1 MKDKIKES
9 SLKRLFRFVIA
20 HWPYLVLSTI
30 AAFFFVIF
38 NSASIWITATMI
50 NNILVDFND
59 MIIENQRLLSLN
71 DLSMNDRLKLFS
83 NNLLLKE
90 TAIKTVS
97 SVCIALIVV
106 FSAKNISLYIKNI
119 TLSIVQYRLIR
130 DLRNKLYSHLHYLS
144 LSYFNKNKSGE
155 LTAVLVNDIDNMRSS
170 LSIMFQKLF
179 VEPINILI
187 LMSLLFIVS
196 SKLALIALLIIP
208 VSGFIIFGISHSI
221 RRRSRR
227 SQAQLAGMTSMIA
240 ETISSMRI
248 VKAFAT
254 KSFEINRFA
263 KETQKYYRLMIRR
276 DRLRF
281 VSSPVSETFG
291 ASIAA
296 LLLYVGARDVLV
308 VESINSEDF
317 LRFILLLFSLFQPL
331 RSLTNVI
338 NELQNGLASADRV
351 FNIMDIES
359 DIKDSKNAVKIN
371 DLKEKLMFKNVS
383 FSYSNKSE
391 NVLND
396 INFSIN
402 KGEIIALVGP
412 SGAGKSTLVDLIPRF
427 YDTLNGA
434 ILIDNQ
440 NIKEIEINSLRSL
453 MGIVTQET
461 LLFDDT
467 VKANI
472 SYGSDNI
479 PDSEVI
485 DAAKAA
491 NAHEFILKLPD
502 AYDTIIGERG
512 VSLSGGQKQRIA
524 IARAIVKNPP
534 ILILDEATSSLD
546 SESESNVQEAIE
558 SLMNKRTVI
567 VIAHRLSTV
576 KNANKILVLDRGKIV
591 QKGNHEDLINDEGIY
606 KQLHKMQFRT

>member
-1 MKDKIKES
+1 MKES
-9 SLKRLFRFVIA
+9 SLKRLFRFVLA
-20 HWPYLVLSTI
+20 HWPFLFLSTL

-50 NNILVDFND
+50 NNILIDFNE
-59 MIIENQRLLSLN
+59 MLVENQRLASLSELT
-71 DLSMNDRLKLFS
+71 MNDRLKLFS
-83 NNLLLKE
+83 NSLLLRD
-90 TAIKTVS
+90 TAISTVS
-97 SVCIALIVV
+97 AVCVALIVV

-130 DLRNKLYSHLHYLS
+130 DLRNKLYSHFHYLS

-155 LTAVLVNDIDNMRSS
+155 LTAVLVNDIDNMRNS

-179 VEPINILI
+179 VEPINIII

-196 SKLALIALLIIP
+196 TKLALIALLIIP
-208 VSGFIIFGISHSI
+208 VSGIIIFGISHSI
-221 RRRSRR
+221 RRRSAR

-240 ETISSMRI
+240 ETIGSMRI

-254 KSFEINRFA
+254 KGFEINRFA
-263 KETQKYYRLMIRR
+263 KETQKYYKLMIRR

-291 ASIAA
+291 ATIAA
-296 LLLYVGARDVLV
+296 LLLWVGARDVLV
-308 VESINSEDF
+308 IESISSEDF

-331 RSLTNVI
+331 KNLTNVV

-351 FNIMDIES
+351 FAIMDIKS
-359 DIKDSKNAVKIN
+359 DIQDVDNAFKVKDLNSSLSFN
-371 DLKEKLMFKNVS
+371 DVS
-383 FSYSNKSE
+383 FTYGNKDE
-391 NVLND
+391 KVLNN
-396 INFSIN
+396 INFKIN
-402 KGEIIALVGP
+402 KGEIFALVGP

-427 YDTLNGA
+427 YDTLSGS
-434 ILIDNQ
+434 IKIDGKD
-440 NIKEIEINSLRSL
+440 IKGLELKSLRSL

-461 LLFDDT
+461 FLFDDT

-472 SYGSDNI
+472 SYGVENISDDEI
-479 PDSEVI
+479 K
-485 DAAKAA
+485 DASKAA
-491 NAHEFILKLPD
+491 NAHEFIRKLPD
-502 AYDTIIGERG
+502 GYNTIIGERG

-546 SESESNVQEAIE
+546 SESEKHVQSAIE
-558 SLMNKRTVI
+558 NLMSERTVF

-576 KNANKILVLDRGKIV
+576 HNANKILVLENGQIV
-591 QKGNHEDLINDEGIY
+591 QEGKHDDLINVDGLY
-606 KQLHKMQFRT
+606 KQLHKMQFQT

>member
-1 MKDKIKES
+1 MKES
-9 SLKRLFRFVIA
+9 SLKRLFRFVLA
-20 HWPYLVLSTI
+20 HWPFLFLSTL

-50 NNILVDFND
+50 NNILIDFNE
-59 MIIENQRLLSLN
+59 MLIENQRLSSLSELT
-71 DLSMNDRLKLFS
+71 MNDRLKLFS
-83 NNLLLKE
+83 NSLLLKD
-90 TAIKTVS
+90 TAISTVS
-97 SVCIALIVV
+97 AVCVALIVV

-130 DLRNKLYSHLHYLS
+130 DLRNKLYSHFHYLS

-155 LTAVLVNDIDNMRSS
+155 LTAVLVNDIDNMRNS

-179 VEPINILI
+179 VEPINIII

-196 SKLALIALLIIP
+196 TKLALIALLIIP
-208 VSGFIIFGISHSI
+208 VSGIIIFGISHSI
-221 RRRSRR
+221 RRRSAR

-240 ETISSMRI
+240 ETIGSMRI

-254 KSFEINRFA
+254 KGFEINRFA
-263 KETQKYYRLMIRR
+263 KETQKYYKLMLRR

-291 ASIAA
+291 ATIAA
-296 LLLYVGARDVLV
+296 LLLWVGARDVLV
-308 VESINSEDF
+308 IESISSEDF

-331 RSLTNVI
+331 KNLTNVV

-351 FNIMDIES
+351 FAIMDIKS
-359 DIKDSKNAVKIN
+359 DIQDVDHATEVN
-371 DLKEKLMFKNVS
+371 DLKNSLSFNNVS
-383 FSYSNKSE
+383 FSYGDEKDK
-391 NVLND
+391 VLNN
-396 INFSIN
+396 INFQIK
-402 KGEIIALVGP
+402 KGEILALVGP

-427 YDTLNGA
+427 YDTLSGS
-434 ILIDNQ
+434 IKIDGKD
-440 NIKEIEINSLRSL
+440 IKELKINSLRSL

-461 LLFDDT
+461 FLFDDS

-472 SYGSDNI
+472 AYGVENISDDKI
-479 PDSEVI
+479 K
-485 DAAKAA
+485 DAAIAA
-491 NAHEFILKLPD
+491 NAHEFIKELPD
-502 AYDTIIGERG
+502 GYNTIIGERG

-546 SESESNVQEAIE
+546 SESEKHVQSAIE
-558 SLMNKRTVI
+558 NLMSERTVF

-576 KNANKILVLDRGKIV
+576 HNANKILVLENGQIV
-591 QKGNHEDLINDEGIY
+591 QEGKHDELVNIDGLY

>member
-1 MKDKIKES
+1 MKES
-9 SLKRLFRFVIA
+9 SLKRLFKFVLA
-20 HWPYLVLSTI
+20 HWPFLLLSTL

-50 NNILVDFND
+50 NNILIDFNE
-59 MIIENQRLLSLN
+59 MLVENQRLSNLSE
-71 DLSMNDRLKLFS
+71 LSMNDRLKLFS
-83 NNLLLKE
+83 NNLLLKD
-90 TAIKTVS
+90 TAISTVS
-97 SVCIALIVV
+97 AVCVALIVV

-130 DLRNKLYSHLHYLS
+130 DLRNKLYSHFHYLS

-155 LTAVLVNDIDNMRSS
+155 LTAVLVNDIDNMRNS

-179 VEPINILI
+179 VEPINIFI

-196 SKLALIALLIIP
+196 TKLALIALLIIP
-208 VSGFIIFGISHSI
+208 VSGIIIFGISHSI
-221 RRRSRR
+221 RRRSAR
-227 SQAQLAGMTSMIA
+227 SQAQLAGITSMIA
-240 ETISSMRI
+240 ETIGSMRI
-248 VKAFAT
+248 VKAFAN
-254 KSFEINRFA
+254 KGFEINRFA
-263 KETQKYYRLMIRR
+263 KETQKYYKLMLRR

-291 ASIAA
+291 ATIAA
-296 LLLYVGARDVLV
+296 LLLWVGARDVLV
-308 VESINSEDF
+308 IESISSEDF

-331 RSLTNVI
+331 KNLTNVV

-351 FNIMDIES
+351 FAIMDIKS
-359 DIKDSKNAVKIN
+359 DIQDSDNAIEIKDLESS
-371 DLKEKLMFKNVS
+371 LSFKDVS
-383 FSYSNKSE
+383 FSYGDKNKK
-391 NVLND
+391 VLHN
-396 INFSIN
+396 INFKIN

-427 YDTLNGA
+427 YDTLSGA
-434 ILIDNQ
+434 VKIDGKD
-440 NIKEIEINSLRSL
+440 IKELKINSLRSL

-461 LLFDDT
+461 FLFDDS

-472 SYGSDNI
+472 AYGVENISD
-479 PDSEVI
+479 ERVK

-491 NAHEFILKLPD
+491 NAHEFIQNLPEG
-502 AYDTIIGERG
+502 YDTIIGERG

-546 SESESNVQEAIE
+546 SESEKHVQSAIE
-558 SLMNKRTVI
+558 NLMNKRTVF

-576 KNANKILVLDRGKIV
+576 HNANKILVLEKGQIV
-591 QKGNHEDLINDEGIY
+591 QVGKHDELVNIDGLY

>member
-1 MKDKIKES
+1 MNES
-9 SLKRLFRFVIA
+9 SLKRLFRFVLV
-20 HWPYLVLSTI
+20 HWPFLLLSTL

-50 NNILVDFND
+50 NNILIDFNE
-59 MIIENQRLLSLN
+59 MLVENQRLSSLSELT
-71 DLSMNDRLKLFS
+71 MNDRLKLFS
-83 NNLLLKE
+83 NSLLLKD
-90 TAIKTVS
+90 TAISTVS
-97 SVCIALIVV
+97 AVCVALIVV

-130 DLRNKLYSHLHYLS
+130 DLRNKLYSHFHYLS

-155 LTAVLVNDIDNMRSS
+155 LTAVLVNDIDNMRNS

-179 VEPINILI
+179 VEPINIII

-196 SKLALIALLIIP
+196 TKLALIALLIIP
-208 VSGFIIFGISHSI
+208 VSGIIIFGISHSI
-221 RRRSRR
+221 RRRSAR

-240 ETISSMRI
+240 ETIGSMRI

-254 KSFEINRFA
+254 KGFEINRFA
-263 KETQKYYRLMIRR
+263 KETQKYYKLMLRR

-291 ASIAA
+291 ATIAA
-296 LLLYVGARDVLV
+296 LLLWVGARDVLV
-308 VESINSEDF
+308 IESISSEDF

-331 RSLTNVI
+331 KNLTNVV

-351 FNIMDIES
+351 FAIMDIKS
-359 DIKDSKNAVKIN
+359 DIQDLDNAVEVN
-371 DLKEKLMFKNVS
+371 DLKNSLSFDNVS
-383 FSYSNKSE
+383 FSYGDKKDK
-391 NVLND
+391 VLNN
-396 INFSIN
+396 INFQIN
-402 KGEIIALVGP
+402 KGEILALVGP

-427 YDTLNGA
+427 YDTLSGS
-434 ILIDNQ
+434 IKIDGKD
-440 NIKEIEINSLRSL
+440 IKELKINSLRSL

-461 LLFDDT
+461 FLFDDS

-472 SYGSDNI
+472 AYGVENISDDKI
-479 PDSEVI
+479 K
-485 DAAKAA
+485 DAAIAA
-491 NAHEFILKLPD
+491 NAHEFIKELPD
-502 AYDTIIGERG
+502 GYNTIIGERG

-546 SESESNVQEAIE
+546 SESEKHVQSAIE
-558 SLMNKRTVI
+558 NLMSERTVF

-576 KNANKILVLDRGKIV
+576 HNANKILVLENGQIV
-591 QKGNHEDLINDEGIY
+591 QEGKHDELVNIDGLY

>member
-1 MKDKIKES
+1 MKES
-9 SLKRLFRFVIA
+9 SLKRLFRFVLA
-20 HWPYLVLSTI
+20 HWPFLLLSTL

-50 NNILVDFND
+50 NNILIDFNE
-59 MIIENQRLLSLN
+59 MLVENQRLSSLSELT
-71 DLSMNDRLKLFS
+71 MNDRLKLFS
-83 NNLLLKE
+83 NSLLLKD
-90 TAIKTVS
+90 TAISTVS
-97 SVCIALIVV
+97 AVCVTLIVV

-130 DLRNKLYSHLHYLS
+130 DLRNKLYSHFHYLS

-155 LTAVLVNDIDNMRSS
+155 LTAVLVNDIDNMRNS

-179 VEPINILI
+179 VEPINIII

-196 SKLALIALLIIP
+196 TKLALIALLIIP
-208 VSGFIIFGISHSI
+208 VSGIIIFGISHSI
-221 RRRSRR
+221 RRRSAR

-240 ETISSMRI
+240 ETIGSMRI

-254 KSFEINRFA
+254 KGFEINRFA
-263 KETQKYYRLMIRR
+263 KETQKYYKLMLRR

-291 ASIAA
+291 ATIAA
-296 LLLYVGARDVLV
+296 LLLWVGARDVLV
-308 VESINSEDF
+308 IESISSEDF

-331 RSLTNVI
+331 KNLTNVV

-351 FNIMDIES
+351 FTIMDIKS
-359 DIKDSKNAVKIN
+359 DIQDVDNAVEVN
-371 DLKEKLMFKNVS
+371 DLKNTLSFDNVS
-383 FSYSNKSE
+383 FSYGDEKDK
-391 NVLND
+391 VLNN
-396 INFSIN
+396 INFQIN
-402 KGEIIALVGP
+402 KGEILALVGP

-427 YDTLNGA
+427 YDTLSGS
-434 ILIDNQ
+434 IKIDGKD
-440 NIKEIEINSLRSL
+440 IKELKINSLRSL

-461 LLFDDT
+461 FLFDDS

-472 SYGSDNI
+472 AYGVENISDDKI
-479 PDSEVI
+479 K
-485 DAAKAA
+485 DAAIAA
-491 NAHEFILKLPD
+491 NAHEFIKELPD
-502 AYDTIIGERG
+502 GYNTIIGERG

-546 SESESNVQEAIE
+546 SESEKHVQSAIE
-558 SLMNKRTVI
+558 NLMSERTVF

-576 KNANKILVLDRGKIV
+576 HNANKILVLENGQIV
-591 QKGNHEDLINDEGIY
+591 QEGKHDELVNIDGLY

>member
-1 MKDKIKES
+1 MKES
-9 SLKRLFRFVIA
+9 SLKRLFKFVLA
-20 HWPYLVLSTI
+20 HWPFLLLSTL

-50 NNILVDFND
+50 NNILIDFNE
-59 MIIENQRLLSLN
+59 MLVENQRLSNLSE
-71 DLSMNDRLKLFS
+71 LSMNDRLKLFS
-83 NNLLLKE
+83 NNLLLKD
-90 TAIKTVS
+90 TAISTVS
-97 SVCIALIVV
+97 AVCVALIVV

-130 DLRNKLYSHLHYLS
+130 DLRNKLYSHFHYLS

-155 LTAVLVNDIDNMRSS
+155 LTAVLVNDIDNMRNS

-196 SKLALIALLIIP
+196 TKLALIALLIIP
-208 VSGFIIFGISHSI
+208 VSGIIIFGISHSI
-221 RRRSRR
+221 RRRSAR
-227 SQAQLAGMTSMIA
+227 SQAQLAGITSMIA
-240 ETISSMRI
+240 ETIGSMRI
-248 VKAFAT
+248 VKAFAN
-254 KSFEINRFA
+254 KGFEINRFA
-263 KETQKYYRLMIRR
+263 KETQKYYKLMLRR

-291 ASIAA
+291 ATIAA
-296 LLLYVGARDVLV
+296 LLLWVGARDVLV
-308 VESINSEDF
+308 VESISSEDF

-331 RSLTNVI
+331 KNLTNVV

-351 FNIMDIES
+351 FAIMDIKS
-359 DIKDSKNAVKIN
+359 DIQDSDNAVEIK
-371 DLKEKLMFKNVS
+371 DLESSLSFKDVS
-383 FSYSNKSE
+383 FSYGDKNKK
-391 NVLND
+391 VLHN
-396 INFSIN
+396 INFKIN

-427 YDTLNGA
+427 YDTLSGA
-434 ILIDNQ
+434 VKVDGKD
-440 NIKEIEINSLRSL
+440 IKELKINSLRSL

-461 LLFDDT
+461 FLFDDS

-472 SYGSDNI
+472 AYGVENISD
-479 PDSEVI
+479 ERVK

-491 NAHEFILKLPD
+491 NAHEFIQNLPEG
-502 AYDTIIGERG
+502 YDTIIGERG

-546 SESESNVQEAIE
+546 SESEKHVQSAIE
-558 SLMNKRTVI
+558 NLMNERTVF

-576 KNANKILVLDRGKIV
+576 HNANKILVLEKGQIV
-591 QKGNHEDLINDEGIY
+591 QEGKHDELVNIDGLY

>member
-1 MKDKIKES
+1 MKES
-9 SLKRLFRFVIA
+9 SLKRLFRFVLA
-20 HWPYLVLSTI
+20 HWPFLLLSTL

-50 NNILVDFND
+50 NNILIDFNE
-59 MIIENQRLLSLN
+59 MLVENQRLASLSELT
-71 DLSMNDRLKLFS
+71 MNDRLKLFS
-83 NNLLLKE
+83 NSLLLRD
-90 TAIKTVS
+90 TAISTVS
-97 SVCIALIVV
+97 AVCVALIVV

-130 DLRNKLYSHLHYLS
+130 DLRNKLYSHFHYLS

-155 LTAVLVNDIDNMRSS
+155 LTAVLVNDIDNMRNS

-179 VEPINILI
+179 VEPINIII

-196 SKLALIALLIIP
+196 TKLALIALLIIP
-208 VSGFIIFGISHSI
+208 VSGIIIFGISHSI
-221 RRRSRR
+221 RRRSAR

-240 ETISSMRI
+240 ETIGSMRI

-254 KSFEINRFA
+254 KGFEINRFA
-263 KETQKYYRLMIRR
+263 KETQKYYKLMIRR

-291 ASIAA
+291 ATIAA
-296 LLLYVGARDVLV
+296 LLLWVGARDVLV
-308 VESINSEDF
+308 IESISSEDF

-331 RSLTNVI
+331 KNLTNVV

-351 FNIMDIES
+351 FAIMDIKS
-359 DIKDSKNAVKIN
+359 DIQDVDNAFKVKDLNSSLSFN
-371 DLKEKLMFKNVS
+371 DVS
-383 FSYSNKSE
+383 FTYSNKDE
-391 NVLND
+391 KILNN
-396 INFSIN
+396 INFKIN
-402 KGEIIALVGP
+402 KGEIFALVGP

-427 YDTLNGA
+427 YDTLSGS
-434 ILIDNQ
+434 IKIDGKD
-440 NIKEIEINSLRSL
+440 IKDLELKSLRSL

-461 LLFDDT
+461 FLFDDT

-472 SYGSDNI
+472 SYGVENISDDEI
-479 PDSEVI
+479 K
-485 DAAKAA
+485 DASKAA
-491 NAHEFILKLPD
+491 NAHEFIRKLPD
-502 AYDTIIGERG
+502 GYNTIIGERG

-546 SESESNVQEAIE
+546 SESEKHVQSAIE
-558 SLMNKRTVI
+558 NLMSERTVF

-576 KNANKILVLDRGKIV
+576 HNANKILVLENGQIV
-591 QKGNHEDLINDEGIY
+591 QEGKHDDLINVDGLY
-606 KQLHKMQFRT
+606 KQLHKMQFQT

>member
-1 MKDKIKES
+1 MKES
-9 SLKRLFRFVIA
+9 SLKRLFRFVLA
-20 HWPYLVLSTI
+20 HWPFLMLSTF

-59 MIIENQRLLSLN
+59 MLIENKRLLSLS

-83 NNLLLKE
+83 NNLLLKD
-90 TAIKTVS
+90 TAINTVS

-144 LSYFNKNKSGE
+144 LSYFNKNKSGK
-155 LTAVLVNDIDNMRSS
+155 LTAVLVNDIDNMRNS
-170 LSIMFQKLF
+170 LSVMFQKLF

-227 SQAQLAGMTSMIA
+227 SQAQLAGMTAMIA

-254 KSFEINRFA
+254 KGFEINRFA
-263 KETQKYYRLMIRR
+263 RETQKYYKLMIRR

-351 FNIMDIES
+351 FDIMDIKS
-359 DIKDSKNAVKIN
+359 DIIDIDNAKEIN
-371 DLKEKLMFKNVS
+371 DLNKKLSFENVS
-383 FSYSNKSE
+383 FSYGKKDEKVLSN
-391 NVLND
+391 
-396 INFSIN
+396 INFQIN

-412 SGAGKSTLVDLIPRF
+412 SGAGKSTLVDLVPRF
-427 YDTLNGA
+427 YDTLSGA
-434 ILIDNQ
+434 IKIDGVDL
-440 NIKEIEINSLRSL
+440 KEIKINSLRSL

-472 SYGSDNI
+472 AYGIENISDN
-479 PDSEVI
+479 EVME
-485 DAAKAA
+485 AAKAA
-491 NAHEFILKLPD
+491 NAHDFIKDLKD
-502 AYDTIIGERG
+502 GYETIIGERG
-512 VSLSGGQKQRIA
+512 TSLSGGQKQRIA

-546 SESESNVQEAIE
+546 SESEKNVQEAIE
-558 SLMNKRTVI
+558 SLMHKRTVI

-576 KNANKILVLDRGKIV
+576 QNANKIIVLNKGNIV
-591 QKGNHEDLINDEGIY
+591 QEGKHEELINIEGIY
-606 KQLHKMQFRT
+606 KELHKMQFRT

>member
-1 MKDKIKES
+1 MKES
-9 SLKRLFRFVIA
+9 SLKRLFRFVLA
-20 HWPYLVLSTI
+20 HWPFLLLSTL

-50 NNILVDFND
+50 NNILIDFNE
-59 MIIENQRLLSLN
+59 MLVENQRLSSLSELT
-71 DLSMNDRLKLFS
+71 MNDRLKLFS
-83 NNLLLKE
+83 NSLLLKD
-90 TAIKTVS
+90 TAISTVS
-97 SVCIALIVV
+97 AVCVALIVV

-130 DLRNKLYSHLHYLS
+130 DLRNKLYSHFHYLS

-155 LTAVLVNDIDNMRSS
+155 LTAVLVNDIDNMRNS

-179 VEPINILI
+179 VEPINIII

-196 SKLALIALLIIP
+196 TKLALIALLIIP
-208 VSGFIIFGISHSI
+208 VSGIIIFGISHSI
-221 RRRSRR
+221 RRRSAR
-227 SQAQLAGMTSMIA
+227 SQAQLAGITSMIA
-240 ETISSMRI
+240 ETIGSMRI

-254 KSFEINRFA
+254 KGFEINRFA
-263 KETQKYYRLMIRR
+263 KETQKYYKLMLRK

-291 ASIAA
+291 ATIAA
-296 LLLYVGARDVLV
+296 LLLWVGARDVLV
-308 VESINSEDF
+308 IESISSEDF

-331 RSLTNVI
+331 KNLTNVV

-351 FNIMDIES
+351 FTIMDIKS
-359 DIKDSKNAVKIN
+359 DIQDVDNAVEVN
-371 DLKEKLMFKNVS
+371 DLKNTLSFENVS
-383 FSYSNKSE
+383 FSYGDEKDK
-391 NVLND
+391 VLNN
-396 INFSIN
+396 INFQIN
-402 KGEIIALVGP
+402 KGEILALVGP

-427 YDTLNGA
+427 YDTLSGS
-434 ILIDNQ
+434 IKIDGKD
-440 NIKEIEINSLRSL
+440 IKELKINSLRSL

-461 LLFDDT
+461 FLFDDS

-472 SYGSDNI
+472 AYGVENISDDKI
-479 PDSEVI
+479 K
-485 DAAKAA
+485 DAAIAA
-491 NAHEFILKLPD
+491 NAHEFIKELPD
-502 AYDTIIGERG
+502 GYNTIIGERG

-546 SESESNVQEAIE
+546 SESEKHVQSAIE
-558 SLMNKRTVI
+558 NLMSERTVF

-576 KNANKILVLDRGKIV
+576 HNANKILVLENGQIV
-591 QKGNHEDLINDEGIY
+591 QEGKHDELVNIDGLY

>member
-1 MKDKIKES
+1 MKES
-9 SLKRLFRFVIA
+9 SLKRLFRFVLA
-20 HWPYLVLSTI
+20 HWPFLLLSTL

-50 NNILVDFND
+50 NNILIDFNE
-59 MIIENQRLLSLN
+59 MLVENQRLASLSELT
-71 DLSMNDRLKLFS
+71 MNDRLKLFS
-83 NNLLLKE
+83 NSLLLRD
-90 TAIKTVS
+90 TAINTVS
-97 SVCIALIVV
+97 AVCVALIVV

-130 DLRNKLYSHLHYLS
+130 DLRNKLYSHFHYLS

-155 LTAVLVNDIDNMRSS
+155 LTAVLVNDIDNMRNS

-179 VEPINILI
+179 VEPINIII

-196 SKLALIALLIIP
+196 TKLALIALLIIP
-208 VSGFIIFGISHSI
+208 VSGIIIFGISHSI
-221 RRRSRR
+221 RRRSAR

-240 ETISSMRI
+240 ETIGSMRI

-254 KSFEINRFA
+254 KGFEINRFA
-263 KETQKYYRLMIRR
+263 KETQKYYKLMIRR

-291 ASIAA
+291 ATIAA
-296 LLLYVGARDVLV
+296 LLLWVGARDVLV
-308 VESINSEDF
+308 IESISSEDF

-331 RSLTNVI
+331 KNLTNVV

-351 FNIMDIES
+351 FAIMDIKS
-359 DIKDSKNAVKIN
+359 DIQDVDNAFKVKDLNSSLSFN
-371 DLKEKLMFKNVS
+371 DVS
-383 FSYSNKSE
+383 FTYGNKDE
-391 NVLND
+391 KVLNN
-396 INFSIN
+396 INFKIN
-402 KGEIIALVGP
+402 KGEIFALVGP

-427 YDTLNGA
+427 YDTLSGS
-434 ILIDNQ
+434 IKIDGKD
-440 NIKEIEINSLRSL
+440 IKDLELKSLRSL

-461 LLFDDT
+461 FLFDDT

-472 SYGSDNI
+472 SYGVENISDDEI
-479 PDSEVI
+479 K
-485 DAAKAA
+485 DASKAA
-491 NAHEFILKLPD
+491 NAHEFIRKLPD
-502 AYDTIIGERG
+502 GYNTIIGERG

-546 SESESNVQEAIE
+546 SESEKHVQSAIE
-558 SLMNKRTVI
+558 NLMSERTVF

-576 KNANKILVLDRGKIV
+576 HNANKILVLENGQIV
-591 QKGNHEDLINDEGIY
+591 QEGKHDDLINVDGLY
-606 KQLHKMQFRT
+606 KQLHKMQFQT

>member
-1 MKDKIKES
+1 MKES
-9 SLKRLFRFVIA
+9 SLKRLFRFVLA
-20 HWPYLVLSTI
+20 HWPFLLLSTL

-50 NNILVDFND
+50 NNILIDFNE
-59 MIIENQRLLSLN
+59 MLVENQRLVSLSELT
-71 DLSMNDRLKLFS
+71 MNDRLKLFS
-83 NNLLLKE
+83 NSLLLRD
-90 TAIKTVS
+90 TAISTVS
-97 SVCIALIVV
+97 AVCVALIVV

-130 DLRNKLYSHLHYLS
+130 DLRNKLYSHFHYLS

-155 LTAVLVNDIDNMRSS
+155 LTAVLVNDIDNMRNS

-179 VEPINILI
+179 VEPINIII

-196 SKLALIALLIIP
+196 TKLALIALLIIP
-208 VSGFIIFGISHSI
+208 VSGIIIFGISHSI
-221 RRRSRR
+221 RRRSAR

-240 ETISSMRI
+240 ETIGSMRI

-254 KSFEINRFA
+254 KGFEINRFA
-263 KETQKYYRLMIRR
+263 KETQKYYKLMIRR

-291 ASIAA
+291 ATIAA
-296 LLLYVGARDVLV
+296 LLLWVGARDVLV
-308 VESINSEDF
+308 IESISSEDF

-331 RSLTNVI
+331 KNLTNVV

-351 FNIMDIES
+351 FAIMDIKS
-359 DIKDSKNAVKIN
+359 DIQDVDNAFKVKDLNSSLSFN
-371 DLKEKLMFKNVS
+371 DVS
-383 FSYSNKSE
+383 FTYGNKDE
-391 NVLND
+391 KVLNN
-396 INFSIN
+396 INFKIN
-402 KGEIIALVGP
+402 KGEIFALVGP

-427 YDTLNGA
+427 YDTLSGS
-434 ILIDNQ
+434 IKIDGKD
-440 NIKEIEINSLRSL
+440 IKDLELKSLRSL

-461 LLFDDT
+461 FLFDDT

-472 SYGSDNI
+472 SYGVENISDDEIKNA
-479 PDSEVI
+479 S
-485 DAAKAA
+485 KAA
-491 NAHEFILKLPD
+491 NAHEFIKKLPD
-502 AYDTIIGERG
+502 GYNTIIGERG

-546 SESESNVQEAIE
+546 SESEKHVQSAIE
-558 SLMNKRTVI
+558 NLMSERTVF

-576 KNANKILVLDRGKIV
+576 HNANKILVLENGQIV
-591 QKGNHEDLINDEGIY
+591 QEGKHDDLINVDGLY
-606 KQLHKMQFRT
+606 KQLHKMQFQT

>member
-1 MKDKIKES
+1 MKES
-9 SLKRLFRFVIA
+9 SLKRLFKFVLA
-20 HWPYLVLSTI
+20 HWPFLLLSTL

-50 NNILVDFND
+50 NNILIDFNE
-59 MIIENQRLLSLN
+59 MLVENQRLASLSELT
-71 DLSMNDRLKLFS
+71 MNDRLKLFS
-83 NNLLLKE
+83 NSLLLKD
-90 TAIKTVS
+90 TAISTVS
-97 SVCIALIVV
+97 AVCVALIVV

-130 DLRNKLYSHLHYLS
+130 DLRNKLYSHFHYLS

-155 LTAVLVNDIDNMRSS
+155 LTAVLVNDIDNMRNS

-179 VEPINILI
+179 VEPINIII

-196 SKLALIALLIIP
+196 TKLALIALLIIP
-208 VSGFIIFGISHSI
+208 VSGIIIFGISHSI
-221 RRRSRR
+221 RRRSAR

-240 ETISSMRI
+240 ETIGSMRI

-254 KSFEINRFA
+254 KGFEINRFA
-263 KETQKYYRLMIRR
+263 KETQKYYKLMIRR

-291 ASIAA
+291 ATIAA
-296 LLLYVGARDVLV
+296 LLLWVGARDVLV
-308 VESINSEDF
+308 IESISSEDF

-331 RSLTNVI
+331 KNLTNVV

-351 FNIMDIES
+351 FAIMDIKS
-359 DIKDSKNAVKIN
+359 DIQDVDNAFKVKDLNSSLSFN
-371 DLKEKLMFKNVS
+371 DVS
-383 FSYSNKSE
+383 FTYGNKDE
-391 NVLND
+391 KVLNN
-396 INFSIN
+396 INFKIN
-402 KGEIIALVGP
+402 KGEIFALVGP

-427 YDTLNGA
+427 YDTLSGS
-434 ILIDNQ
+434 IKIDGKD
-440 NIKEIEINSLRSL
+440 IKDLELKSLRSL

-461 LLFDDT
+461 FLFDDT

-472 SYGSDNI
+472 SYGVENISDDEI
-479 PDSEVI
+479 K
-485 DAAKAA
+485 DASKAA
-491 NAHEFILKLPD
+491 NAHEFIKKLPD
-502 AYDTIIGERG
+502 GYNTIIGERG

-546 SESESNVQEAIE
+546 SESEKHVQSAIE
-558 SLMNKRTVI
+558 NLMSERTVF

-576 KNANKILVLDRGKIV
+576 HNANKILVLENGQIV
-591 QKGNHEDLINDEGIY
+591 QEGKHDDLINVDGLY
-606 KQLHKMQFRT
+606 KQLHKMQFQT

>member
-1 MKDKIKES
+1 MKES
-9 SLKRLFRFVIA
+9 SLKRLFRFVLA
-20 HWPYLVLSTI
+20 HWPFLLLSTL

-50 NNILVDFND
+50 NNILIDFNE
-59 MIIENQRLLSLN
+59 MLVENQRLVSLSELT
-71 DLSMNDRLKLFS
+71 MNDRLKLFS
-83 NNLLLKE
+83 NSLLLRD
-90 TAIKTVS
+90 TAISTVS
-97 SVCIALIVV
+97 AVCVALIVV

-130 DLRNKLYSHLHYLS
+130 DLRNKLYSHFHYLS

-155 LTAVLVNDIDNMRSS
+155 LTAVLVNDIDNMRNS

-179 VEPINILI
+179 VEPINIII

-196 SKLALIALLIIP
+196 TKLALIALLIIP
-208 VSGFIIFGISHSI
+208 VSGIIIFGISHSI
-221 RRRSRR
+221 RRRSAR

-240 ETISSMRI
+240 ETIGSMRI

-254 KSFEINRFA
+254 KGFEINRFA
-263 KETQKYYRLMIRR
+263 KETQKYYKLMIRR

-291 ASIAA
+291 ATIAA
-296 LLLYVGARDVLV
+296 LLLWVGARDVLV
-308 VESINSEDF
+308 IESISSEDF

-331 RSLTNVI
+331 KNLTNVV

-351 FNIMDIES
+351 FAIMDIKS
-359 DIKDSKNAVKIN
+359 DIQDVDNAIKVKDLNSSLSFN
-371 DLKEKLMFKNVS
+371 DVS
-383 FSYSNKSE
+383 FAYGNKDE
-391 NVLND
+391 KVLNN
-396 INFSIN
+396 INFKIN
-402 KGEIIALVGP
+402 KGEIFALVGP

-427 YDTLNGA
+427 YDTLSGS
-434 ILIDNQ
+434 IKIDGKD
-440 NIKEIEINSLRSL
+440 IKELELKSLRSL

-461 LLFDDT
+461 FLFDDT

-472 SYGSDNI
+472 SYGVENISDDEI
-479 PDSEVI
+479 K

-491 NAHEFILKLPD
+491 NAHEFIQKLPD
-502 AYDTIIGERG
+502 GYNTIIGERG

-546 SESESNVQEAIE
+546 SESEKHVQSAIE
-558 SLMNKRTVI
+558 NLMSERTVF

-576 KNANKILVLDRGKIV
+576 HNANKILVLENGQIV
-591 QKGNHEDLINDEGIY
+591 QEGKHDDLINVDGLY
-606 KQLHKMQFRT
+606 KQLHKMQFQT

>member
-1 MKDKIKES
+1 MKES
-9 SLKRLFRFVIA
+9 SLKRLFRFVLA
-20 HWPYLVLSTI
+20 HWPFLLLSTL

-50 NNILVDFND
+50 NNILIDFNE
-59 MIIENQRLLSLN
+59 MLVENQRLSSLSELT
-71 DLSMNDRLKLFS
+71 MNDRLKLFS
-83 NNLLLKE
+83 NSLLLKD
-90 TAIKTVS
+90 TAISTVS
-97 SVCIALIVV
+97 AVCVALIVV

-130 DLRNKLYSHLHYLS
+130 DLRNKLYSHFHYLS

-155 LTAVLVNDIDNMRSS
+155 LTAVLVNDIDNMRNS

-179 VEPINILI
+179 VEPINIII

-196 SKLALIALLIIP
+196 TKLALIALLIIP
-208 VSGFIIFGISHSI
+208 VSGIIIFGISHSI
-221 RRRSRR
+221 RRRSAR

-240 ETISSMRI
+240 ETIGSMRI

-254 KSFEINRFA
+254 KGFEINRFA
-263 KETQKYYRLMIRR
+263 KETQKYYKLMLRR

-291 ASIAA
+291 ATIAA
-296 LLLYVGARDVLV
+296 LLLWVGARDVLV
-308 VESINSEDF
+308 IESISSEDF

-331 RSLTNVI
+331 KNLTNVV

-351 FNIMDIES
+351 FTIMDIKS
-359 DIKDSKNAVKIN
+359 DIQDVDNAVEVN
-371 DLKEKLMFKNVS
+371 DLKNTLSFESVS
-383 FSYSNKSE
+383 FSYGDEKDK
-391 NVLND
+391 VLNN
-396 INFSIN
+396 INFQIN
-402 KGEIIALVGP
+402 KGEILALVGP

-427 YDTLNGA
+427 YDTLSGS
-434 ILIDNQ
+434 IKIDGKD
-440 NIKEIEINSLRSL
+440 IKKLKINSLRSL

-461 LLFDDT
+461 FLFDDS

-472 SYGSDNI
+472 AYGVENISDERI
-479 PDSEVI
+479 K
-485 DAAKAA
+485 DAAITA
-491 NAHEFILKLPD
+491 NAHEFIKELPD
-502 AYDTIIGERG
+502 GYNTIIGERG

-546 SESESNVQEAIE
+546 SESEKHVQSAIE
-558 SLMNKRTVI
+558 NLMSERTVF

-576 KNANKILVLDRGKIV
+576 HNANKILVLENGQIV
-591 QKGNHEDLINDEGIY
+591 QEGKHDELVNIDGLY

>member
-1 MKDKIKES
+1 MKES
-9 SLKRLFRFVIA
+9 SLKRLFRFVLA
-20 HWPYLVLSTI
+20 HWPFLLLSTL

-50 NNILVDFND
+50 NNILIDFNE
-59 MIIENQRLLSLN
+59 MLVENQRLSSLSELT
-71 DLSMNDRLKLFS
+71 MNDRLKLFS
-83 NNLLLKE
+83 NSLLLKD
-90 TAIKTVS
+90 TAISTVS
-97 SVCIALIVV
+97 AVCVALIVV

-130 DLRNKLYSHLHYLS
+130 DLRNKLYSHFHYLS

-155 LTAVLVNDIDNMRSS
+155 LTAVLVNDIDNMRNS

-179 VEPINILI
+179 VEPINIII

-196 SKLALIALLIIP
+196 TKLALIALLIIP
-208 VSGFIIFGISHSI
+208 VSGIIIFGISHSI
-221 RRRSRR
+221 RRRSAR

-240 ETISSMRI
+240 ETIGSMRI

-254 KSFEINRFA
+254 KGFEINRFA
-263 KETQKYYRLMIRR
+263 KETQKYYKLMLRR

-291 ASIAA
+291 ATIAA
-296 LLLYVGARDVLV
+296 LLLWVGARDVLV
-308 VESINSEDF
+308 IESISSEDF

-331 RSLTNVI
+331 KNLTNVV

-351 FNIMDIES
+351 FAIMDIKS
-359 DIKDSKNAVKIN
+359 DIQDVDNAVEVN
-371 DLKEKLMFKNVS
+371 DLKNTLSFDNVS
-383 FSYSNKSE
+383 FSYGDEKDK
-391 NVLND
+391 VLNN
-396 INFSIN
+396 INFQIN
-402 KGEIIALVGP
+402 KGEILALVGP

-427 YDTLNGA
+427 YDTLSGS
-434 ILIDNQ
+434 IKIDGKD
-440 NIKEIEINSLRSL
+440 IKELKINSLRSL

-461 LLFDDT
+461 FLFDDS

-472 SYGSDNI
+472 AYGVENISDDKI
-479 PDSEVI
+479 K
-485 DAAKAA
+485 DAAIAA
-491 NAHEFILKLPD
+491 NAHEFIKELPD
-502 AYDTIIGERG
+502 GYNTIIGERG

-546 SESESNVQEAIE
+546 SESEKHVQSAIE
-558 SLMNKRTVI
+558 NLMSERTVF

-576 KNANKILVLDRGKIV
+576 HNANKILVLENGQIV
-591 QKGNHEDLINDEGIY
+591 QEGKHNELVNIDGLY

>member
-1 MKDKIKES
+1 MKES
-9 SLKRLFRFVIA
+9 SLKRLFRFVLA
-20 HWPYLVLSTI
+20 HWPFLLLSTL

-50 NNILVDFND
+50 NNILIDFNE
-59 MIIENQRLLSLN
+59 MLVENQRLASLSELT
-71 DLSMNDRLKLFS
+71 MNDRLKLFS
-83 NNLLLKE
+83 NSLLLRD
-90 TAIKTVS
+90 TAISTVS
-97 SVCIALIVV
+97 AVCVALIVV

-130 DLRNKLYSHLHYLS
+130 DLRNKLYSHFHYLS

-155 LTAVLVNDIDNMRSS
+155 LTAVLVNDIDNMRNS

-179 VEPINILI
+179 VEPINIII

-196 SKLALIALLIIP
+196 TKLALIALLIIP
-208 VSGFIIFGISHSI
+208 VSGIIIFGISHSI
-221 RRRSRR
+221 RRRSAR

-240 ETISSMRI
+240 ETIGSMRI

-254 KSFEINRFA
+254 KGFEINRFA
-263 KETQKYYRLMIRR
+263 KETQKYYKLMIRR

-291 ASIAA
+291 ATIAA
-296 LLLYVGARDVLV
+296 LLLWVGARDVLV
-308 VESINSEDF
+308 IESISSEDF

-331 RSLTNVI
+331 KNLTNVV

-351 FNIMDIES
+351 FAIMDIKS
-359 DIKDSKNAVKIN
+359 DIQDVDNAIKVKDLNSSLSFN
-371 DLKEKLMFKNVS
+371 DVS
-383 FSYSNKSE
+383 FTYGNKDE
-391 NVLND
+391 KVLNN
-396 INFSIN
+396 INFKIN
-402 KGEIIALVGP
+402 KGEIFALVGP

-427 YDTLNGA
+427 YDTLSGS
-434 ILIDNQ
+434 IKIDGKD
-440 NIKEIEINSLRSL
+440 IKDLELKSLRSL

-461 LLFDDT
+461 FLFDDT

-472 SYGSDNI
+472 SYGVENISDDEI
-479 PDSEVI
+479 K
-485 DAAKAA
+485 DASKAA
-491 NAHEFILKLPD
+491 NAHEFIKKLPD
-502 AYDTIIGERG
+502 GYNTIIGERG

-546 SESESNVQEAIE
+546 SESEKHVQSAIE
-558 SLMNKRTVI
+558 NLMSERTVF

-576 KNANKILVLDRGKIV
+576 HNANKILVLENGQIV
-591 QKGNHEDLINDEGIY
+591 QEGKHDDLINVDGLY
-606 KQLHKMQFRT
+606 KQLHKMQFQT

>member
-1 MKDKIKES
+1 MKES
-9 SLKRLFRFVIA
+9 SLKRLFRFVLA
-20 HWPYLVLSTI
+20 HWPFLFLSTL

-50 NNILVDFND
+50 NNILIDFNE
-59 MIIENQRLLSLN
+59 MLVENQRLSSLSELT
-71 DLSMNDRLKLFS
+71 MNDRLKLFS
-83 NNLLLKE
+83 NSLLLKD
-90 TAIKTVS
+90 TAISTVS
-97 SVCIALIVV
+97 AVCVALIVV

-130 DLRNKLYSHLHYLS
+130 DLRNKLYSHFHYLS

-155 LTAVLVNDIDNMRSS
+155 LTAVLVNDIDNMRNS
-170 LSIMFQKLF
+170 LSIMFQKLL
-179 VEPINILI
+179 VEPINIII

-196 SKLALIALLIIP
+196 TKLALIALLIIP
-208 VSGFIIFGISHSI
+208 VSGIIIFGISHSI
-221 RRRSRR
+221 RRRSAR

-240 ETISSMRI
+240 ETIGSMRI

-254 KSFEINRFA
+254 KGFEINRFA
-263 KETQKYYRLMIRR
+263 KETQKYYKLMLRR

-291 ASIAA
+291 ATIAA
-296 LLLYVGARDVLV
+296 LLLWVGARDVLV
-308 VESINSEDF
+308 IESISSEDF

-331 RSLTNVI
+331 KNLTNVV

-351 FNIMDIES
+351 FTIMDIKS
-359 DIKDSKNAVKIN
+359 DIQDVDNALEVN
-371 DLKEKLMFKNVS
+371 DLKNTLSFESVS
-383 FSYSNKSE
+383 FSYGDEKDK
-391 NVLND
+391 VLNN
-396 INFSIN
+396 INFQIN
-402 KGEIIALVGP
+402 KGEILALVGP

-427 YDTLNGA
+427 YDTLSGS
-434 ILIDNQ
+434 IKIDGKD
-440 NIKEIEINSLRSL
+440 IKKLKINSLRSL

-461 LLFDDT
+461 FLFDDS

-472 SYGSDNI
+472 AYGVENISDDKI
-479 PDSEVI
+479 K
-485 DAAKAA
+485 DAAIAA
-491 NAHEFILKLPD
+491 NAHEFIKELPD
-502 AYDTIIGERG
+502 GYNTIIGERG

-546 SESESNVQEAIE
+546 SESEKHVQSAIE
-558 SLMNKRTVI
+558 NLMSERTVF

-576 KNANKILVLDRGKIV
+576 HNANKILVLENGQIV
-591 QKGNHEDLINDEGIY
+591 QEGKHDELVNIDGLY

>member
-1 MKDKIKES
+1 MKES
-9 SLKRLFRFVIA
+9 SLKRLFRFVLA
-20 HWPYLVLSTI
+20 HWPFLLLSTL

-50 NNILVDFND
+50 NNILIDFNE
-59 MIIENQRLLSLN
+59 MLVENQRLASLSELT
-71 DLSMNDRLKLFS
+71 MNDRLKLFS
-83 NNLLLKE
+83 NSLLLRD
-90 TAIKTVS
+90 TAISTVS
-97 SVCIALIVV
+97 AVCVALIVV

-130 DLRNKLYSHLHYLS
+130 DLRNKLYSHFHYLS

-155 LTAVLVNDIDNMRSS
+155 LTAVLVNDIDNMRNS

-179 VEPINILI
+179 VEPINIII

-196 SKLALIALLIIP
+196 TKLALIALLIIP
-208 VSGFIIFGISHSI
+208 VSGIIIFGISHSI
-221 RRRSRR
+221 RRRSAR

-240 ETISSMRI
+240 ETIGSMRI

-254 KSFEINRFA
+254 KGFEINRFA
-263 KETQKYYRLMIRR
+263 KETQKYYKLMIRR

-291 ASIAA
+291 ATIAA
-296 LLLYVGARDVLV
+296 LLLWVGARDVLV
-308 VESINSEDF
+308 IESISSEDF

-331 RSLTNVI
+331 KNLTNVV

-351 FNIMDIES
+351 FAIMDIKS
-359 DIKDSKNAVKIN
+359 DIQDVDNAFKVKDLNSSLSFN
-371 DLKEKLMFKNVS
+371 DVS
-383 FSYSNKSE
+383 FTYGNKDE
-391 NVLND
+391 KVLNN
-396 INFSIN
+396 INFKIN
-402 KGEIIALVGP
+402 KGEIFALVGP

-427 YDTLNGA
+427 YDTMSGS
-434 ILIDNQ
+434 IKIDGKD
-440 NIKEIEINSLRSL
+440 IKDLELKSLRSL

-461 LLFDDT
+461 FLFDDT

-472 SYGSDNI
+472 AYGVEDISDDEI
-479 PDSEVI
+479 K

-491 NAHEFILKLPD
+491 NAHEFIQKLPD
-502 AYDTIIGERG
+502 GYNTIIGERG

-546 SESESNVQEAIE
+546 SESEKHVQSAIE
-558 SLMNKRTVI
+558 NLMSERTVF

-576 KNANKILVLDRGKIV
+576 HNANKILVLENGQIV
-591 QKGNHEDLINDEGIY
+591 QEGKHDDLINVDGLY
-606 KQLHKMQFRT
+606 KQLHKMQFQT

>member
-1 MKDKIKES
+1 MKES
-9 SLKRLFRFVIA
+9 SLKRLFRFVLA
-20 HWPYLVLSTI
+20 HWPFLLLSTL

-50 NNILVDFND
+50 NNILIDFNE
-59 MIIENQRLLSLN
+59 MLVENQRLASLSELT
-71 DLSMNDRLKLFS
+71 MNDRLKLFS
-83 NNLLLKE
+83 NSLLLRD
-90 TAIKTVS
+90 TAISTVS
-97 SVCIALIVV
+97 AVCVALIVV

-130 DLRNKLYSHLHYLS
+130 DLRNKLYSHFHYLS

-155 LTAVLVNDIDNMRSS
+155 LTAVLVNDIDNMRNS

-179 VEPINILI
+179 VEPINIII

-196 SKLALIALLIIP
+196 TKLALIALLIIP
-208 VSGFIIFGISHSI
+208 VSGIIIFGISHSI
-221 RRRSRR
+221 RRRSAR

-240 ETISSMRI
+240 ETIGSMRI

-254 KSFEINRFA
+254 KGFEINRFA
-263 KETQKYYRLMIRR
+263 KETQKYYKLMIRR

-291 ASIAA
+291 ATIAA
-296 LLLYVGARDVLV
+296 LLLWVGARDVLV
-308 VESINSEDF
+308 IESISSEDF

-331 RSLTNVI
+331 KNLTNVV

-351 FNIMDIES
+351 FAIMDIKS
-359 DIKDSKNAVKIN
+359 DIQDVDNAFKVKDLNSSLSFN
-371 DLKEKLMFKNVS
+371 DVS
-383 FSYSNKSE
+383 FTYGNKDE
-391 NVLND
+391 KVLNN
-396 INFSIN
+396 INFKIN
-402 KGEIIALVGP
+402 KGEIFALVGP

-427 YDTLNGA
+427 YDTLSGS
-434 ILIDNQ
+434 IKIDGKD
-440 NIKEIEINSLRSL
+440 IKDLELKSLRSL

-461 LLFDDT
+461 FLFDDT

-472 SYGSDNI
+472 SYGVENISDDEI
-479 PDSEVI
+479 K
-485 DAAKAA
+485 DASKAA
-491 NAHEFILKLPD
+491 NAHEFIKKLPD
-502 AYDTIIGERG
+502 GYNTIIGERG

-546 SESESNVQEAIE
+546 SESEKHVQSAIE
-558 SLMNKRTVI
+558 NLMSERTVF

-576 KNANKILVLDRGKIV
+576 HNANKILVLENGQIV
-591 QKGNHEDLINDEGIY
+591 QEGKHDDLINVDGLY
-606 KQLHKMQFRT
+606 KQLHKMQFQT

>member
-1 MKDKIKES
+1 MKES
-9 SLKRLFRFVIA
+9 SLKRLFKFVLA
-20 HWPYLVLSTI
+20 HWPFLLLSTL

-50 NNILVDFND
+50 NNILIDFNE
-59 MIIENQRLLSLN
+59 MLVENQRLSNLSE
-71 DLSMNDRLKLFS
+71 LSMNDRLKLFS
-83 NNLLLKE
+83 NNLLLKD
-90 TAIKTVS
+90 TAISTVS
-97 SVCIALIVV
+97 AVCVALIVV

-130 DLRNKLYSHLHYLS
+130 DLRNKLYSHFHYLS

-155 LTAVLVNDIDNMRSS
+155 LTAVLVNDIDNMRNS

-179 VEPINILI
+179 VEPINIFI

-196 SKLALIALLIIP
+196 TKLALIALLIIP
-208 VSGFIIFGISHSI
+208 VSGIIIFGISHSI
-221 RRRSRR
+221 RRRSAR
-227 SQAQLAGMTSMIA
+227 SQAQLAGITSMIA
-240 ETISSMRI
+240 ETIGSMRI
-248 VKAFAT
+248 VKAFAN
-254 KSFEINRFA
+254 KGFEINRFA
-263 KETQKYYRLMIRR
+263 KETQKYYKLMLRR

-291 ASIAA
+291 ATIAA
-296 LLLYVGARDVLV
+296 LLLWVGARDVLV
-308 VESINSEDF
+308 IESISSEDF

-331 RSLTNVI
+331 KNLTNVV

-351 FNIMDIES
+351 FAIMDIKS
-359 DIKDSKNAVKIN
+359 DIQDSDNAIEIKDLESS
-371 DLKEKLMFKNVS
+371 LSFKDVS
-383 FSYSNKSE
+383 FSYGDKNKK
-391 NVLND
+391 VLHN
-396 INFSIN
+396 INFKIN

-427 YDTLNGA
+427 YDTLSGA
-434 ILIDNQ
+434 VTIDGKD
-440 NIKEIEINSLRSL
+440 IKELKINSLRSL

-461 LLFDDT
+461 FLFDDS

-472 SYGSDNI
+472 AYGVENISD
-479 PDSEVI
+479 ERVK

-491 NAHEFILKLPD
+491 NAHEFIQNLPEG
-502 AYDTIIGERG
+502 YDTIIGERG

-546 SESESNVQEAIE
+546 SESEKHVQSAIE
-558 SLMNKRTVI
+558 NLMNERTVF

-576 KNANKILVLDRGKIV
+576 HNANKILVLEKGQIV
-591 QKGNHEDLINDEGIY
+591 QEGKHDELVNSDGLY

>member
-1 MKDKIKES
+1 MKES
-9 SLKRLFRFVIA
+9 SLKRLFRFVLA
-20 HWPYLVLSTI
+20 HWPFLLLSTL

-50 NNILVDFND
+50 NNILIDFNE
-59 MIIENQRLLSLN
+59 MLVENQRLASLSELT
-71 DLSMNDRLKLFS
+71 MNDRLKLFS
-83 NNLLLKE
+83 NSLLLRD
-90 TAIKTVS
+90 TAISTVS
-97 SVCIALIVV
+97 AVCVALIVV

-130 DLRNKLYSHLHYLS
+130 DLRNKLYSHFHYLS

-155 LTAVLVNDIDNMRSS
+155 LTAVLVNDIDNMRNS

-179 VEPINILI
+179 VEPINIII

-196 SKLALIALLIIP
+196 TKLALIALLIIP
-208 VSGFIIFGISHSI
+208 VSGIIIFGISHSI
-221 RRRSRR
+221 RRRSAR

-240 ETISSMRI
+240 ETIGSMRI

-254 KSFEINRFA
+254 KGFEINRFA
-263 KETQKYYRLMIRR
+263 KETQKYYKLMIRR

-291 ASIAA
+291 ATIAA
-296 LLLYVGARDVLV
+296 LLLWVGARDVLV
-308 VESINSEDF
+308 IESISSEDF

-331 RSLTNVI
+331 KNLTNVV

-351 FNIMDIES
+351 FAIMDIKS
-359 DIKDSKNAVKIN
+359 DIQDVDNAFKVKDLNSSLSFN
-371 DLKEKLMFKNVS
+371 DVS
-383 FSYSNKSE
+383 FTYGNKDE
-391 NVLND
+391 KVLNN
-396 INFSIN
+396 INFKIN
-402 KGEIIALVGP
+402 KGEIFALVGP

-427 YDTLNGA
+427 YDTLSGS
-434 ILIDNQ
+434 IKIDGKD
-440 NIKEIEINSLRSL
+440 IKDLELKSLRSL

-461 LLFDDT
+461 FLFDDT

-472 SYGSDNI
+472 SYGVENISDDEI
-479 PDSEVI
+479 E
-485 DAAKAA
+485 DASKAA
-491 NAHEFILKLPD
+491 NAHEFIKKLPD
-502 AYDTIIGERG
+502 GYNTIIGERG

-546 SESESNVQEAIE
+546 SESEKHVQSAIE
-558 SLMNKRTVI
+558 NLMSERTVF

-576 KNANKILVLDRGKIV
+576 HNANKILVLENGQIV
-591 QKGNHEDLINDEGIY
+591 QEGKHDDLINVDGLY
-606 KQLHKMQFRT
+606 KQLHKMQFQT

>member
-1 MKDKIKES
+1 MKES
-9 SLKRLFRFVIA
+9 SLKRLFRFVLA
-20 HWPYLVLSTI
+20 HWPFLILSTL
-30 AAFFFVIF
+30 AAFIFVIF

-50 NNILVDFND
+50 NNILIDFNE
-59 MIIENQRLLSLN
+59 MLFENQRLSSLSELT
-71 DLSMNDRLKLFS
+71 MNDRLKLFS
-83 NNLLLKE
+83 NSLLLKD
-90 TAIKTVS
+90 TAISTVS
-97 SVCIALIVV
+97 AVCVALIVV

-130 DLRNKLYSHLHYLS
+130 DLRNKLYSHFHYLS

-155 LTAVLVNDIDNMRSS
+155 LTAVLVNDIDNMRNS

-179 VEPINILI
+179 VEPINIII

-196 SKLALIALLIIP
+196 TKLALIALLIIP
-208 VSGFIIFGISHSI
+208 VSGIIIFGISHSI
-221 RRRSRR
+221 RRRSAR

-240 ETISSMRI
+240 ETIGSMRI

-254 KSFEINRFA
+254 KGFEINRFA
-263 KETQKYYRLMIRR
+263 KETQKYYKLMLRR

-291 ASIAA
+291 ATIAA
-296 LLLYVGARDVLV
+296 LLLWVGARDVLV
-308 VESINSEDF
+308 IESISSEDF
-317 LRFILLLFSLFQPL
+317 LRFILLLFSLFQPIKN
-331 RSLTNVI
+331 LTNVV

-351 FNIMDIES
+351 FAIMDTKS
-359 DIKDSKNAVKIN
+359 DIQDIDNAVEVN
-371 DLKEKLMFKNVS
+371 DLKNTLSFDNVS
-383 FSYSNKSE
+383 FSYGDEKDK
-391 NVLND
+391 VLND
-396 INFSIN
+396 INFQIN
-402 KGEIIALVGP
+402 KGEILALVGP

-427 YDTLNGA
+427 YDTLSGS
-434 ILIDNQ
+434 IKIDGKD
-440 NIKEIEINSLRSL
+440 IKELKINSLRSL

-461 LLFDDT
+461 FLFDDS

-472 SYGSDNI
+472 AYGVENISDDKI
-479 PDSEVI
+479 K
-485 DAAKAA
+485 DAAIAA
-491 NAHEFILKLPD
+491 NAHEFIKKLPNG
-502 AYDTIIGERG
+502 YNTIIGERG

-546 SESESNVQEAIE
+546 SESEKHVQSAIE
-558 SLMNKRTVI
+558 NLMSERTVF

-576 KNANKILVLDRGKIV
+576 HNANKILVLENGQIV
-591 QKGNHEDLINDEGIY
+591 QEGKHDELVNIDGLY

>member
-1 MKDKIKES
+1 MKES
-9 SLKRLFRFVIA
+9 SLKRLFRFVLA
-20 HWPYLVLSTI
+20 HWPFLLLSTL

-50 NNILVDFND
+50 NNILIDFNE
-59 MIIENQRLLSLN
+59 MLVENQRLVSLSELT
-71 DLSMNDRLKLFS
+71 MNDRLKLFS
-83 NNLLLKE
+83 NSLLLRD
-90 TAIKTVS
+90 TAISTVS
-97 SVCIALIVV
+97 AVCVALIVV

-130 DLRNKLYSHLHYLS
+130 DLRNKLYSHFHYLS

-155 LTAVLVNDIDNMRSS
+155 LTAVLVNDIDNMRNS

-179 VEPINILI
+179 VEPINIII

-196 SKLALIALLIIP
+196 TKLALIALLIIP
-208 VSGFIIFGISHSI
+208 VSGIIIFGISHSI
-221 RRRSRR
+221 RRRSAR

-240 ETISSMRI
+240 ETIGSMRI

-254 KSFEINRFA
+254 KGFEINRFA
-263 KETQKYYRLMIRR
+263 KETQKYYKLMIRR

-291 ASIAA
+291 ATIAA
-296 LLLYVGARDVLV
+296 LLLWVGARDVLV
-308 VESINSEDF
+308 IESISSEDF

-331 RSLTNVI
+331 KNLTNVV

-351 FNIMDIES
+351 FAIMDIKS
-359 DIKDSKNAVKIN
+359 DIQDVDNAFKVKDLNSSLSFN
-371 DLKEKLMFKNVS
+371 DVS
-383 FSYSNKSE
+383 FTYGNKDE
-391 NVLND
+391 KVLNN
-396 INFSIN
+396 INFKIN
-402 KGEIIALVGP
+402 KGEIFALVGP

-427 YDTLNGA
+427 YDTLSGS
-434 ILIDNQ
+434 IKIDGND
-440 NIKEIEINSLRSL
+440 IKELELKSLRSL

-461 LLFDDT
+461 FLFDDT

-472 SYGSDNI
+472 SYGVENISDDEI
-479 PDSEVI
+479 K
-485 DAAKAA
+485 DASKAA
-491 NAHEFILKLPD
+491 NAHEFIKKLPD
-502 AYDTIIGERG
+502 GYNTIIGERG

-546 SESESNVQEAIE
+546 SESEKYVQSAIE
-558 SLMNKRTVI
+558 NLMSERTVF

-576 KNANKILVLDRGKIV
+576 HNANKILVLENGQIV
-591 QKGNHEDLINDEGIY
+591 QEGKHDDLINVDGLY
-606 KQLHKMQFRT
+606 KQLHKMQFQT

>member
-1 MKDKIKES
+1 MKES
-9 SLKRLFRFVIA
+9 SLKRLFRFVLA
-20 HWPYLVLSTI
+20 HWPFLLLSTL

-38 NSASIWITATMI
+38 DSASIWITATMI
-50 NNILVDFND
+50 NNILIDFNE
-59 MIIENQRLLSLN
+59 MLVENQRLASLSELT
-71 DLSMNDRLKLFS
+71 MNDRLKLFS
-83 NNLLLKE
+83 NSLLLRD
-90 TAIKTVS
+90 TAISTVS
-97 SVCIALIVV
+97 AVCVALIVV

-130 DLRNKLYSHLHYLS
+130 DLRNKLYSHFHYLS

-155 LTAVLVNDIDNMRSS
+155 LTAVLVNDIDNMRNS

-179 VEPINILI
+179 VEPINIII

-196 SKLALIALLIIP
+196 TRLALIALLIIP
-208 VSGFIIFGISHSI
+208 VSGIIIFGISHSI
-221 RRRSRR
+221 RRRSAR

-240 ETISSMRI
+240 ETIGSMRI

-254 KSFEINRFA
+254 KGFEINRFA
-263 KETQKYYRLMIRR
+263 KETQKYYKLMIRR

-291 ASIAA
+291 ATIAA
-296 LLLYVGARDVLV
+296 LLLWVGARDVLV
-308 VESINSEDF
+308 IESISSEDF

-331 RSLTNVI
+331 KNLNNVV

-351 FNIMDIES
+351 FAIMDIKS
-359 DIKDSKNAVKIN
+359 DIQDVDNAFKVKDLNSSLSFN
-371 DLKEKLMFKNVS
+371 DVS
-383 FSYSNKSE
+383 FTYGNKDE
-391 NVLND
+391 KVLNN
-396 INFSIN
+396 INFKIN
-402 KGEIIALVGP
+402 KGEIFALVGP

-427 YDTLNGA
+427 YDTLSGS
-434 ILIDNQ
+434 IKIDGKD
-440 NIKEIEINSLRSL
+440 IKDLELKSLRSL

-461 LLFDDT
+461 FLFDDT

-472 SYGSDNI
+472 SYGVENISDDEI
-479 PDSEVI
+479 K

-491 NAHEFILKLPD
+491 NAHEFIKKLPD
-502 AYDTIIGERG
+502 GYNTIIGERG

-546 SESESNVQEAIE
+546 SESEKHVQSAIE
-558 SLMNKRTVI
+558 NLMSERTVF

-576 KNANKILVLDRGKIV
+576 HNANKILVLENGQIV
-591 QKGNHEDLINDEGIY
+591 QEGKHDDLINVDGLY
-606 KQLHKMQFRT
+606 KQLHKMQFQT

>member
-1 MKDKIKES
+1 MKES
-9 SLKRLFRFVIA
+9 SLKRLFRFVLV
-20 HWPYLVLSTI
+20 HWPFLLLSTL

-50 NNILVDFND
+50 NNILIDFNE
-59 MIIENQRLLSLN
+59 MLVENQRLSSLSELT
-71 DLSMNDRLKLFS
+71 MNDRLKLFS
-83 NNLLLKE
+83 NSLLLKD
-90 TAIKTVS
+90 TAISTVS
-97 SVCIALIVV
+97 AVCVALIVV

-130 DLRNKLYSHLHYLS
+130 DLRNKLYSHFHYLS

-155 LTAVLVNDIDNMRSS
+155 LTAVLVNDIDNMRNS

-179 VEPINILI
+179 VEPINIII

-196 SKLALIALLIIP
+196 TKLALIALLIIP
-208 VSGFIIFGISHSI
+208 VSGIIIFGISHSI
-221 RRRSRR
+221 RRRSAR

-240 ETISSMRI
+240 ETIGSMRI

-254 KSFEINRFA
+254 KAFEINRFA
-263 KETQKYYRLMIRR
+263 KETQKYYKLMLRR

-291 ASIAA
+291 ATIAA
-296 LLLYVGARDVLV
+296 LLLWVGARDVLV
-308 VESINSEDF
+308 IESISSEDF

-331 RSLTNVI
+331 KNLTNVV

-351 FNIMDIES
+351 FAIMDIKS
-359 DIKDSKNAVKIN
+359 DIQDVDNAVEVN
-371 DLKEKLMFKNVS
+371 DLKNTLSFDNVS
-383 FSYSNKSE
+383 FSYGDEKDK
-391 NVLND
+391 VLNN
-396 INFSIN
+396 INFQIN
-402 KGEIIALVGP
+402 KGEILALVGP

-427 YDTLNGA
+427 YDTLSGS
-434 ILIDNQ
+434 IKIDGKD
-440 NIKEIEINSLRSL
+440 IKELKINSLRSL

-461 LLFDDT
+461 FLFDDS

-472 SYGSDNI
+472 AYGVENISDDKI
-479 PDSEVI
+479 K
-485 DAAKAA
+485 DAAIAA
-491 NAHEFILKLPD
+491 NAHEFIKELPD
-502 AYDTIIGERG
+502 GYNTIIGERG

-546 SESESNVQEAIE
+546 SESEKHVQSAIE
-558 SLMNKRTVI
+558 NLMSERTVF

-576 KNANKILVLDRGKIV
+576 HNANKILVLENGQIV
-591 QKGNHEDLINDEGIY
+591 QEGKHDELVNIDGLY

>member
-1 MKDKIKES
+1 MKES
-9 SLKRLFRFVIA
+9 SLKRLFKFVLA
-20 HWPYLVLSTI
+20 HWPFLLLSTL

-50 NNILVDFND
+50 NNILIDFNE
-59 MIIENQRLLSLN
+59 MLIENQRLSSLSELT
-71 DLSMNDRLKLFS
+71 MNDRLKLFS
-83 NNLLLKE
+83 NSLLLKD
-90 TAIKTVS
+90 TAISTVS
-97 SVCIALIVV
+97 SVCVALIIV

-130 DLRNKLYSHLHYLS
+130 DLRNKLYSHFHYLS

-155 LTAVLVNDIDNMRSS
+155 LTAVLVNDIDNMRNS

-179 VEPINILI
+179 VEPINIII

-196 SKLALIALLIIP
+196 TKLALIALLIIP
-208 VSGFIIFGISHSI
+208 VSGIIIFGISHSI
-221 RRRSRR
+221 RRRSAR

-240 ETISSMRI
+240 ETIGSMRI

-254 KSFEINRFA
+254 KGFEINRFA
-263 KETQKYYRLMIRR
+263 KETQKYYKLMLRR

-291 ASIAA
+291 ATIAA
-296 LLLYVGARDVLV
+296 LLLWVGARDVLV
-308 VESINSEDF
+308 IESISSEDF

-331 RSLTNVI
+331 KNLTNVV

-351 FNIMDIES
+351 FAIMDIKS
-359 DIKDSKNAVKIN
+359 DIQDVDNAVEAN
-371 DLKEKLMFKNVS
+371 DLKKTLSFDNVS
-383 FSYSNKSE
+383 FSYGDEKDK
-391 NVLND
+391 VLNN
-396 INFSIN
+396 INFQIN
-402 KGEIIALVGP
+402 KGDILALVGP

-427 YDTLNGA
+427 YDTLSGS
-434 ILIDNQ
+434 IKIDGKD
-440 NIKEIEINSLRSL
+440 IKKLKINSLRSL

-461 LLFDDT
+461 FLFDDS

-472 SYGSDNI
+472 AYGVENISDDKI
-479 PDSEVI
+479 K
-485 DAAKAA
+485 DAAIAA
-491 NAHEFILKLPD
+491 NAHEFIKELPD
-502 AYDTIIGERG
+502 GYNTIIGERG

-546 SESESNVQEAIE
+546 SESEKHVQSAIE
-558 SLMNKRTVI
+558 NLMSERTVF

-576 KNANKILVLDRGKIV
+576 HNANKILVLENGQIV
-591 QKGNHEDLINDEGIY
+591 QEGKHDELVNIDGLY

>member
-1 MKDKIKES
+1 MKES
-9 SLKRLFRFVIA
+9 SLKRLFRFVLA
-20 HWPYLVLSTI
+20 HWPFLLLSTL

-50 NNILVDFND
+50 NNILIDFNE
-59 MIIENQRLLSLN
+59 MLVENQRLASLSELT
-71 DLSMNDRLKLFS
+71 MNDRLKLFS
-83 NNLLLKE
+83 NSLLLRD
-90 TAIKTVS
+90 TAISTVS
-97 SVCIALIVV
+97 AVCVALILV

-130 DLRNKLYSHLHYLS
+130 DLRNKLYSHFHYLS

-155 LTAVLVNDIDNMRSS
+155 LTAVLVNDIDNMRNS

-179 VEPINILI
+179 VEPINIII

-196 SKLALIALLIIP
+196 TKLALIALLIIP
-208 VSGFIIFGISHSI
+208 VSGIIIFGISHSI
-221 RRRSRR
+221 RRRSAR

-240 ETISSMRI
+240 ETIGSMRI

-254 KSFEINRFA
+254 KGFEINRFA
-263 KETQKYYRLMIRR
+263 KETQKYYKLMIRR

-291 ASIAA
+291 ATIAA
-296 LLLYVGARDVLV
+296 LLLWVGARDVLV
-308 VESINSEDF
+308 IESISSEDF

-331 RSLTNVI
+331 KNLTNVV

-351 FNIMDIES
+351 FAIMDIKS
-359 DIKDSKNAVKIN
+359 DIQDVDNAFKVKDLNSSLSFN
-371 DLKEKLMFKNVS
+371 DVS
-383 FSYSNKSE
+383 FTYGNKDE
-391 NVLND
+391 KVLNN
-396 INFSIN
+396 INFKIN
-402 KGEIIALVGP
+402 KGEIFALVGP

-427 YDTLNGA
+427 YDTLSGS
-434 ILIDNQ
+434 IKIDGKD
-440 NIKEIEINSLRSL
+440 IKDLELKSLRSL

-461 LLFDDT
+461 FLFDDT

-472 SYGSDNI
+472 SYGVENISDDEI
-479 PDSEVI
+479 K
-485 DAAKAA
+485 DASKAA
-491 NAHEFILKLPD
+491 NAHEFIKKLPD
-502 AYDTIIGERG
+502 GYNTIIGERG

-546 SESESNVQEAIE
+546 SESEKHVQSAIE
-558 SLMNKRTVI
+558 NLMSERTVF

-576 KNANKILVLDRGKIV
+576 HNANKILVLENGQIV
-591 QKGNHEDLINDEGIY
+591 QEGKHDDLINVDGLY
-606 KQLHKMQFRT
+606 KQLHKMQFQT